1 MSEKATLEFVD
12 ITLEMKSS
20 IKLISFYLDD
30 HCGLSPDAIDYGHVG
45 SLRHFSNLL
54 REVQRGL
61 LELSEL

>member
-1 MSEKATLEFVD
+1 MSEKSTSDFID

-20 IKLISFYLDD
+20 IKLISFYLDEY
-30 HCGLSPDAIDYGHVG
+30 CGLHPDAIDYGHVG

-54 REVQRGL
+54 REVKRGL